1 MEYIVL
7 EYIVLQLKQNVKKT
21 WLYYYYFFNDNVFD
35 LLLLLHFQNVECL
48 LVKCHCMAT
57 KPPMMPKTKTLM
69 WHPLVRQ
76 KSTVMMLAVS
86 FWMQGRDGG
95 GVG

>member
-1 MEYIVL
+1 MAL
-7 EYIVLQLKQNVKKT
+7 LL
-21 WLYYYYFFNDNVFD
+21 LFFNDNVFG

-86 FWMQGRDGG
+86 FWMQGRDGA